1 MITAIA
7 VAGPRRTAWHG
18 WLAVALL
25 VAACGKGSDAA
36 KGPRDA
42 VLDAWKAEKLAPAAA
57 LAPATVAFGKDCQ
70 SGTIESI
77 DVLLCN
83 FATPADARAAEDPAL
98 GWVGQATGMAQAR
111 GSALIVLAD
120 RKKSDPSGRLINKLM
135 KLAPK

>member
-1 MITAIA
+1 MRWSLAA
-7 VAGPRRTAWHG
+7 V
-18 WLAVALL
+18 LV
-25 VAACGKGSDAA
+25 VAACGKGDSS

-70 SGTIESI
+70 SGAIESV

-83 FATPADARAAEDPAL
+83 FATPDEAKAAEDPAL
-98 GWVGQATGMAQAR
+98 AWVGQATGAAQAR
-111 GSALIVLAD
+111 GAALIVLAD
-120 RKKSDPSGRLINKLM
+120 RKKSDPNGRLINKLM